1 MFINKYLEMHKVQK
15 HAGAITKLL
24 YGFVSV
30 RTIITS
36 LKLVDY
42 LLVQVHQPYNEKYLN
57 YSACLYE
64 HSKFLLIVGADSL
77 LYLAGNTERIIQGL
91 EKVTDLNIYR
101 KGSAALQQ
109 LHYNDNERIHPIVLV
124 GNEGVVIVNNATKS
138 KITSGK
144 FNFCSAE
151 S

>member
-1 MFINKYLEMHKVQK
+1 M
-15 HAGAITKLL
+15 
-24 YGFVSV
+24 
-30 RTIITS
+30 
-36 LKLVDY
+36 
-42 LLVQVHQPYNEKYLN
+42 
-57 YSACLYE
+57 
-64 HSKFLLIVGADSL
+64 
-77 LYLAGNTERIIQGL
+77 
-91 EKVTDLNIYR
+91 TDLNIYR
-101 KGSAALQQ
+101 KGSEALKQ